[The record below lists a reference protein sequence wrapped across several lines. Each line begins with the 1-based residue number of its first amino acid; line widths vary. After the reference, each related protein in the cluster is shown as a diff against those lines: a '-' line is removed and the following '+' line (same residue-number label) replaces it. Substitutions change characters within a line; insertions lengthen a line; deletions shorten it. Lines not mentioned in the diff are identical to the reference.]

1 MATNTKEVSDL
12 LLLIPFIA
20 GHPGVTVGEV
30 ARHLGCTR
38 ARVEG
43 HLNRI
48 LMCGVPPY
56 LPDNY
61 IGYAR
66 EGDRIFLTLASHMSH
81 PVRLTLEEAL
91 GLRLLLQA
99 LPPAGKGRSPAATL
113 LKKIESALAAGAGGE
128 FHKMS
133 RAIALAE
140 PKRFFAE
147 KFDSLR
153 EAVREHREITVEYYS
168 PSSERLGTHTVRP
181 LGLLD
186 HEGDWYLVAEGKRGD
201 RLILRVDRIKSVGRT
216 GRNFEPPGDFD
227 IADYRV
233 REVYFPGKDAVSCR
247 VRFSPELA
255 PWVEERFDRRRLRRR
270 RDGSVVLSLKASSPQ
285 WLFRFLLKF
294 GGDARLLS
302 PKDFV
307 RDFRKTL
314 RRLLEIYS
322 APQAKIR

>member
-1 MATNTKEVSDL
+1 MTRLPSHTRTGRARSEDFMATNTKEVSDL

-113 LKKIESALAAGAGGE
+113 LKKIESALAAGAGRE

-140 PKRFFAE
+140 PGTFDWKKIFADATW
-147 KFDSLR
+147 FHLTGITPAISASAAALSM
-153 EAVREHREITVEYYS
+153 EAVQTAAAMGLTITP
-168 PSSERLGTHTVRP
+168 PS
-181 LGLLD
+181 
-186 HEGDWYLVAEGKRGD
+186 
-201 RLILRVDRIKSVGRT
+201 
-216 GRNFEPPGDFD
+216 
-227 IADYRV
+227 IAMT
-233 REVYFPGKDAVSCR
+233 S
-247 VRFSPELA
+247 
-255 PWVEERFDRRRLRRR
+255 
-270 RDGSVVLSLKASSPQ
+270 LS
-285 WLFRFLLKF
+285 
-294 GGDARLLS
+294 
-302 PKDFV
+302 
-307 RDFRKTL
+307 T
-314 RRLLEIYS
+314 IT
-322 APQAKIR
+322 